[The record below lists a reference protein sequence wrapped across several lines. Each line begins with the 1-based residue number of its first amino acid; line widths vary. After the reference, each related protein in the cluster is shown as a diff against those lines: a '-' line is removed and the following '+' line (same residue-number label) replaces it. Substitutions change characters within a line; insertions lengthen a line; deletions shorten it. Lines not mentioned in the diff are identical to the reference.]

1 MYGILKEWIYMVFPL
16 ICGKETTHFIDAS
29 LAIIIFNY
37 EQWTL
42 DYAFRLYFPLI
53 WCFSLSFF
61 SPSANPFLTSFKF
74 LKFSTESVKYS
85 KVNQLM

>member
-1 MYGILKEWIYMVFPL
+1 MYGILKEWICLVFPL
-16 ICGKETTHFIDAS
+16 ICVKETTHFIDAS
-29 LAIIIFNY
+29 LAIVIFYY

-53 WCFSLSFF
+53 WCFALSFF
-61 SPSANPFLTSFKF
+61 SPSANPFLTSFK
-74 LKFSTESVKYS
+74 LPKFSTESEKDS